1 MMSYYLHL
9 ICNGLTSANLE
20 GRYIGVTDEPLCPHG
35 VRNLEGILENSEYP
49 KIERLYSSPALRCRQ
64 TASMIYPNN
73 IVRVVEEMAE
83 YDFGQFENK
92 TMEQL
97 QLLYPKEYTAWLA
110 GGADAAPPMGESN
123 RDFAAR
129 LVVGLDQIIREMA
142 GENIRSAALVTHGGV
157 IMTLMTL
164 LAYPKKEFSKWV
176 TENGMGFTLL
186 ITPSL
191 WMRDRV
197 VEAYGLIP
205 RFYADVTPELANTFG
220 VRDMVRLVDVSQKQD
235 DEENSEASSL

>member
-1 MMSYYLHL
+1 MISYYLHL
-9 ICNGLTSANLE
+9 ICNGLTTANLE
-20 GRYIGVTDEPLCPHG
+20 GRYIGVTDEPLCPEG
-35 VRNLEGILENSEYP
+35 VKNLEGILENSEYP

-64 TASMIYPNN
+64 TASMLYPNN
-73 IVRVVEEMAE
+73 IVRIVEELAE
-83 YDFGQFENK
+83 YDFGQFEDK

-97 QLLYPKEYTAWLA
+97 QLLYPNEYSAWLA
-110 GGADAAPPMGESN
+110 GGPDAAPPMGESN

-129 LVVGLDQIIREMA
+129 LVDGLDRIIREMA
-142 GENIRSAALVTHGGV
+142 NEGIHSAALVTHGGV

-164 LAYPKKEFSKWV
+164 LAYPKKEFSKWI
-176 TENGMGFTLL
+176 TENGMGFTIL

-205 RFYADVTPELANTFG
+205 RFYADVTPEMAHSFG
-220 VRDMVRLVDVSQKQD
+220 VRDTIRLVDVSKEETEESWE
-235 DEENSEASSL
+235 DEPV

>member
-1 MMSYYLHL
+1 
-9 ICNGLTSANLE
+9 
-20 GRYIGVTDEPLCPHG
+20 
-35 VRNLEGILENSEYP
+35 
-49 KIERLYSSPALRCRQ
+49 
-64 TASMIYPNN
+64 
-73 IVRVVEEMAE
+73 
-83 YDFGQFENK
+83 
-92 TMEQL
+92 
-97 QLLYPKEYTAWLA
+97 
-110 GGADAAPPMGESN
+110 
-123 RDFAAR
+123 
-129 LVVGLDQIIREMA
+129 
-142 GENIRSAALVTHGGV
+142 
-157 IMTLMTL
+157 MTFLPL

-235 DEENSEASSL
+235 DEENWEDSSL